1 VALGRPAGQLQEVT
15 ADPFGEVPAGA
26 ESRVGLTPMRRAI
39 AEHMVRSLA
48 TSPHGWSL
56 FEVDVTRLV
65 AGREQLAP
73 GFVQRHGVP
82 LTYLPLIIP
91 LVAECVRRHPLVNS
105 SWSEDGI
112 RVQPHLNLGVAVSV
126 DQGLVV
132 PIIPDA
138 DRLSVPELA
147 HAVADL
153 ARRARSRRLRAEDVR
168 GGTFTLNNTGVIG
181 AVTSRPIINQPQA
194 AILTTQ
200 RIVRRPV
207 VLDDAIVPRDVMH
220 MAMSFDHRI
229 LDAFSAGAF
238 LADVK
243 AKVEAWEPPDSI

>member
-1 VALGRPAGQLQEVT
+1 MSAGPVEDTPSGV
-15 ADPFGEVPAGA
+15 
-26 ESRVGLTPMRRAI
+26 ESRIALSPMRRAI

-48 TSPHGWSL
+48 TSPHGWTL

-65 AGREQLAP
+65 EGRERLAP
-73 GFVQRHGVP
+73 EFAHRHGVG
-82 LTYLPLIIP
+82 LTYLPLVIP
-91 LVAECVRRHPLVNS
+91 LVAECVRLHPLVNS
-105 SWSEDGI
+105 SWTDDGI
-112 RVQPHLNLGVAVSV
+112 TIHSQLNLGVAVSV

-132 PIIPDA
+132 PVIREA

-147 HAVADL
+147 RAVADL
-153 ARRARSRRLRAEDVR
+153 ARRARSRTLRLDDVR

-200 RIVRRPV
+200 RIVRRPIVLQDAV
-207 VLDDAIVPRDVMH
+207 VARDVMH

-229 LDAFSAGAF
+229 LNAFSAGAF
-238 LADVK
+238 MAEVK
-243 AKVEAWEPPDSI
+243 AKLESWEPPNSL